1 MDSDQKCK
9 FTDFVR
15 STATAIMWLQNSI
28 LLQVIR
34 CIQLVQRQ
42 NMETS
47 TCLCVVLSN
56 VICLQGPKCQILFFN
71 FDSIHYGM
79 KFKGHKDWAQFC
91 VLPENA
97 LSKLSKISCKKLT
110 TCFGL
115 FFHCRI

>member
-1 MDSDQKCK
+1 MVKLFSNSLFMHHNKLKMIFGLTTLVDSDQKCK

-47 TCLCVVLSN
+47 TCLCVVLSY
-56 VICLQGPKCQILFFN
+56 VICL
-71 FDSIHYGM
+71 
-79 KFKGHKDWAQFC
+79 
-91 VLPENA
+91 
-97 LSKLSKISCKKLT
+97 
-110 TCFGL
+110 
-115 FFHCRI
+115 